1 MVSSKSKNIFIIPA
15 RSGSKGIKNK
25 NTKLISGIE
34 MFVWSIIH
42 AKFLSNK
49 NDLIIV
55 TSDSKK
61 YLQIAEKWG
70 ATPFLRSP
78 ELSGDKVFTEPV
90 MLDVLKEIEAP
101 ANDKVI
107 LLQPTSPLRSK
118 KTLNIIKGHL
128 NKNVNSLLT
137 VKHTYQFEWEKKQS
151 FGIPLYNKRPR
162 RQDMRG
168 SFIENGSVYMNS
180 VDNFFMN
187 NNRVDKKAILV
198 SSSEIESIEAD
209 NIEELEIIKSL
220 SGKFN
225 KQWKKEVIG
234 NKKINTLVLDI
245 DGVFA
250 SNIKKTNSN
259 ERNYSTQDSN
269 ALTNFIKSGGNVFLI
284 SSEKEIHSQ
293 KLFKKI
299 GIKNFKFNSSNKL
312 ADVKKYLDGMKINY
326 ENVCFVGNDIQDL
339 ECIKFFNCS
348 ATPIDSNPKVK
359 MESKIQLE
367 AEGGN
372 GAVLE
377 MLRLLKL

>member
-25 NTKLISGIE
+25 NTQLISGIE

-42 AKFLSNK
+42 AKYLSKK

-70 ATPFLRSP
+70 SSSLLRSP

-90 MLDVLKEIEAP
+90 MADVLKKINAQ

-118 KTLNIIKGHL
+118 KTLNIVKGHL
-128 NKNVNSLLT
+128 NNNVNSLLT

-151 FGIPLYNKRPR
+151 FGIPLYSKRPR

-168 SFIENGSVYMNS
+168 SYIENGSIYINS
-180 VDNFFMN
+180 VGNFLKN
-187 NNRVDKKAILV
+187 NNRVDKRAILV
-198 SSSEIESIEAD
+198 SSDEIESIEVD
-209 NIEELEIIKSL
+209 NYEELEIIKSI
-220 SGKFN
+220 SGTYN

-269 ALTNFIKSGGNVFLI
+269 AISNFIKLGGNVFLI
-284 SSEKEIHSQ
+284 SSEKEIHSEN
-293 KLFKKI
+293 LFKKI
-299 GIKNFKFNSSNKL
+299 GIKDFKFNSLNKL
-312 ADVKKYLDGMKINY
+312 VDVKKYLDGMKIKY

-339 ECIKFFNCS
+339 ECIKFFRCS

-359 MESKIQLE
+359 IASKIQLE
-367 AEGGN
+367 AKGGN
-372 GAVLE
+372 GAILE
-377 MLRLLKL
+377 VLRLLK